1 MANKAKPKKNG
12 AIVKEETTG
21 FSLGQAKK
29 FLDEVKVEFS
39 KIVWPERKV
48 TLSLTGIVVVLSLII
63 AAYLGSVDMLIG
75 KIISIFL
82 K

>member
-12 AIVKEETTG
+12 VMVKEETTG
-21 FSLGQAKK
+21 FSPRQVKK
-29 FLDEVKVEFS
+29 FYDEVKVEFS

-48 TLSLTGIVVVLSLII
+48 TLGLTGIVVVLSLII
-63 AAYLGSVDMLIG
+63 AAYLGSVDMLLG
-75 KIISIFL
+75 KIISTFL